1 MVSSLAFHDIAP
13 FLRFMTSMRVGGG
26 GEVVDQCVHRGNF
39 LNPSR
44 RWVCVYAC
52 MRVCTRPR
60 RGYDVNI

>member
-39 LNPSR
+39 LNPSQ
-44 RWVCVYAC
+44 CVYAC
-52 MRVCTRPR
+52 VRVCVHGHAADTM
-60 RGYDVNI
+60 